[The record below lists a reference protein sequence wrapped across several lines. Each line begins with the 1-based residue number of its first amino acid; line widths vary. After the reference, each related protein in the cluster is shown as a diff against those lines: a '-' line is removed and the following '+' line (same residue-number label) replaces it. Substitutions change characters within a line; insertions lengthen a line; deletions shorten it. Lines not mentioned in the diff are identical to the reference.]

1 MRSGRNTQ
9 NVPISCDYSAL
20 NDKIS
25 QTRNLQGEV
34 PIEDT
39 LETNYLIGGIV
50 AISFIVYRT
59 VNLVIMFK
67 IKLAQH
73 G

>member
-1 MRSGRNTQ
+1 M
-9 NVPISCDYSAL
+9 